1 MTPLSYC
8 DKGRI
13 VIKQVIWYHLNTIP
27 PLGGEITIHIERVP
41 KMAPKSNNPATTSH
55 DNDAIRTQPPT
66 PFQMM
71 LRAMANDASAED
83 GNFGGDDLNAILSAE
98 TEEELFESDERPPL
112 NFQHLAGCEIAVLA
126 FDVKF
131 SRRDNDKVLTPFVW
145 TDNEGKEK
153 KMYLLVKAV
162 RISSAGEK
170 SVIKLPPIGEV
181 FTANTSARF
190 VVAKLWRAM
199 TLGLIDDQRAI
210 TWECAVQETDLGD
223 GTGVLKLRPIPKR
236 ATRATVE

>member
-1 MTPLSYC
+1 
-8 DKGRI
+8 
-13 VIKQVIWYHLNTIP
+13 
-27 PLGGEITIHIERVP
+27 
-41 KMAPKSNNPATTSH
+41 MAPKSNNGEMASR
-55 DNDAIRTQPPT
+55 DNDVTRTQAPT

-112 NFQHLAGCEIAVLA
+112 NFQHLAGCEIAVLN

-131 SRRDNDKVLTPFVW
+131 SRGNNDSIQTPFVW
-145 TDNEGKEK
+145 EDSKGHAK
-153 KMYLLVKAV
+153 KMYLLVKCV
-162 RISSAGEK
+162 RISTAGEK
-170 SVIKLPPIGEV
+170 TVIKLPPVGEV

-199 TLGLIDDQRAI
+199 TLGLIDSARG
-210 TWECAVQETDLGD
+210 TSWECAVQETDLGD
-223 GTGVLKLRPIPKR
+223 GTGVIKLRPIPKR
-236 ATRATVE
+236 AVRATAE

>member
-1 MTPLSYC
+1 MNTTPPSGRDNPSHMQRVSKMT
-8 DKGRI
+8 
-13 VIKQVIWYHLNTIP
+13 
-27 PLGGEITIHIERVP
+27 
-41 KMAPKSNNPATTSH
+41 PKSNSPARPTTGTVSG
-55 DNDAIRTQPPT
+55 PT
-66 PFQMM
+66 PFQQMI
-71 LRAMANDASAED
+71 RAMANDASAED

-112 NFQHLAGCEIAVLA
+112 NFQHLAACELA
-126 FDVKF
+126 ILGFDVKF
-131 SRRDNDKVLTPFVW
+131 SRGNNDSIQTPFVW
-145 TDNEGKEK
+145 EDEKGRAK

-162 RISSAGEK
+162 RISNAGEK

-199 TLGLIDDQRAI
+199 TLGLIDENHGT

-236 ATRATVE
+236 ATRSTAE